1 MHAPFGRAE
10 SGFTIVEALIAMMLI
25 AVAALGVAELS
36 GVASRAGDA
45 ARVQTS
51 ATLMASQKMEQL
63 LSLTWRFDGLGLGQP
78 EGDLTTDVSRDPATT
93 GGTGLGPSPLGAL
106 DANTP
111 GHVDFLDRA
120 GRWVGTGAA
129 VPAEAVYVRRW
140 SVAPLASDPAD
151 ALVLRVLVRSIART
165 SRHGAGPA
173 DAVLTT
179 VRTRKAP

>member
-1 MHAPFGRAE
+1 MPGPFGRAE
-10 SGFTIVEALIAMMLI
+10 AGFTIVEALIAMMLI

-36 GVASRAGDA
+36 GVASRSGEA

-63 LSLTWRFDGLGLGQP
+63 LSLTWRFDGLGLP
-78 EGDLTTDVSRDPATT
+78 ESDLTTDVSRDPATS
-93 GGTGLGPSPLGAL
+93 GGTGLGPSPAGAL
-106 DANTP
+106 DTNMP
-111 GHVDFLDRA
+111 GYVDFLDRA
-120 GRWVGTGAA
+120 GRWVGAGAA
-129 VPAEAVYVRRW
+129 VPPAAVYARRW

-151 ALVLRVLVRSIART
+151 ALVLQVLVRSIART
-165 SRHGAGPA
+165 ARLGAGPA